1 MRRMVT
7 AGFVLL
13 AAYAVIVV
21 LAFAFQRNLLYFPP
35 GPNPPPPPGLERV
48 EIPTDDGLILTHWY
62 RPPAPGAAVVV
73 KFHGNASSIA
83 DSADLLL
90 PLLEDGQ
97 GALLAEYRG
106 YGGNPGRPTE
116 AGLVADGRVLLKWLA
131 EKGIGAE
138 RIVLYGR
145 SLGSGVAVR
154 LAAEAGAAGLVLE
167 SPFSSVVDVA
177 GAHYPLLPVR
187 WLVHDRWDSMAVIG
201 RVRAPL
207 LVVHGERDRVVPIR
221 FGRKLFAAASEPKQF
236 AAIPAAGHN
245 DLLAHEKAV
254 AGVRAFLARFGR
266 PAPQMQAENP

>member
-1 MRRMVT
+1 MTT
-7 AGFVLL
+7 AGLVMLAVYGAVVLL
-13 AAYAVIVV
+13 AFF
-21 LAFAFQRNLLYFPP
+21 LQRSLLYFPP
-35 GPNPPPPPGLERV
+35 GPNPPPPPGLEKV
-48 EIPTDDGLILTHWY
+48 EVPAEDGLILTHWY

-83 DSADLLL
+83 DSAALLL
-90 PLLEDGQ
+90 PLLKHGQ

-116 AGLVADGRVLLKWLA
+116 TGLIADGRALLRWLA
-131 EKGIGAE
+131 EQGVGPG

-154 LAAEAGAAGLVLE
+154 LAADTGVAGLVLE

-177 GAHYPLLPVR
+177 GAHYPFLPVR
-187 WLVHDRWDSMAVIG
+187 WLIHDRWDSTAVIG

-207 LVVHGERDRVVPIR
+207 LIVHGERDRVVPIR
-221 FGRKLFAAASEPKQF
+221 FGRKLFAAAREPKLF
-236 AAIPAAGHN
+236 AAIPGAGHN
-245 DLLAHEKAV
+245 DVLADPKAA

-266 PAPQMQAENP
+266 ARQ